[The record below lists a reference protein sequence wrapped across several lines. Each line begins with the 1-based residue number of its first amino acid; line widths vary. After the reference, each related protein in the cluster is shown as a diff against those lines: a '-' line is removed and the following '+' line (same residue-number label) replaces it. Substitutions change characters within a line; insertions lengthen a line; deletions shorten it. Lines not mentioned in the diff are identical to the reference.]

1 MIKNLRIDN
10 LRGIRQG
17 EVKDLAPLSVIVG
30 PNNSGKSTI
39 VEALY
44 MGCGSMGAMTVVEV
58 AKRRGWTGLDTA
70 RRLANT
76 RGQDIVVAMDG
87 DGRSESRRITVKD
100 IVDSDILQKSL
111 DKIEARDEF
120 EERLQIDSIISPDIR
135 SAVIVNAKG
144 KTGNNVF
151 TKPDRWVKSKTP
163 IFVEAA
169 PVTTYLEDA
178 YSEAVGQGHESEI
191 TALVTSIAY
200 EQASLRIL
208 KSGPAFTL
216 HMVKDSGAIP
226 VYLEGDGLKRVL
238 YIACLLSGHIG
249 ELVLLEEPECFQHPA
264 YLGKLASLIT
274 AAVRMGTQVVM
285 TTHSLELLNLLFR
298 AEDAPLEE
306 SAIFHTQLSGEGRL
320 DVVRIPGS
328 RAAERLDELGEDLR
342 Q

>member
-1 MIKNLRIDN
+1 M
-10 LRGIRQG
+10 
-17 EVKDLAPLSVIVG
+17 DLALLSVIVG

-44 MGCGSMGAMTVVEV
+44 MGRGAQGARTVVEV
-58 AKRRGWTGLDTA
+58 AKLRGWTGLDTA
-70 RRLANT
+70 RLLAND
-76 RGQDIVVAMDG
+76 RSQDISVAIDA
-87 DGRSESRRITVKD
+87 DDQSSSRRIVVKD
-100 IVDSDILQKSL
+100 ILDSEVLRQSL
-111 DKIEARDEF
+111 DKIEAKNEF
-120 EERLQIDSIISPDIR
+120 KERLQIDSIIRPDVR
-135 SAVIVNAKG
+135 SSVIVNAKG
-144 KTGNNVF
+144 KTGNNVYAQ
-151 TKPDRWVKSKTP
+151 PDRWVKMKTP

-169 PVTTYLEDA
+169 PVTSASYLEEA
-178 YSEAVGQGHESEI
+178 FSEAVRQGHESQI
-191 TALVTSIAY
+191 TALVSSIAH
-200 EQASLRIL
+200 EQVSLRIL
-208 KSGPAFTL
+208 TSGPDFIL

-298 AEDAPLEE
+298 AEDAPLDE
-306 SAIFHTQLSGEGRL
+306 AALFHTQLVDDGRL
-320 DVVRIPGS
+320 KVVRIPGI